1 MPQMSLKLLL
11 FNPALLKFISG
22 MWHVIIYDKPDTTK
36 LFILMVSRTKNIAI
50 IIHTA
55 YIYCL
60 IFKSCNCFF
69 ENVIIIVNI
78 IVVIVFWKFFFQKFL
93 SPPFL
98 RPSLFGIPPHF
109 SFLCPLPIKPIFGK
123 SYYPLTVVVVVA
135 GILCPSV
142 NRLLGFS
149 FYV

>member
-1 MPQMSLKLLL
+1 
-11 FNPALLKFISG
+11 

-78 IVVIVFWKFFFQKFL
+78 IVVIIVIVVIVFWKFFFQKFL
-93 SPPFL
+93 NPPFL

-109 SFLCPLPIKPIFGK
+109 SFLCPLPIKPIFRK